1 MYKTFAKRMMNHKR
15 IEHLFRA
22 NYSRMFRLAVA
33 LLHDE
38 DEARD
43 AASEVFARLLDGRSS
58 LPAGFTSQSDGQLA
72 GWLLVC
78 TRNRCL
84 DLLSRRQVRERV
96 ERLLT
101 VDTEPQL
108 SPVELTEARY
118 EAVNRFVETQL
129 TPRTRAV
136 FTLRF
141 HQGLSYKAIS
151 EQLNISE
158 TAVYKHLFHALKGLR
173 RHFN

>member
-1 MYKTFAKRMMNHKR
+1 MGKRPFVRYMYKTFAKRMMNHKR
-15 IEHLFRA
+15 IERLFRA

-58 LPAGFTSQSDGQLA
+58 LPAGSTSQSDGQLA

-84 DLLSRRQVRERV
+84 DLLSRRQVRERGGAAACRRHGAATV
-96 ERLLT
+96 ARRADGSALRGREPLRRNAAHAANPCRLHA
-101 VDTEPQL
+101 PL
-108 SPVELTEARY
+108 SPGPLLQSYFRA
-118 EAVNRFVETQL
+118 TQY
-129 TPRTRAV
+129 
-136 FTLRF
+136 
-141 HQGLSYKAIS
+141 Q
-151 EQLNISE
+151 
-158 TAVYKHLFHALKGLR
+158 
-173 RHFN
+173 